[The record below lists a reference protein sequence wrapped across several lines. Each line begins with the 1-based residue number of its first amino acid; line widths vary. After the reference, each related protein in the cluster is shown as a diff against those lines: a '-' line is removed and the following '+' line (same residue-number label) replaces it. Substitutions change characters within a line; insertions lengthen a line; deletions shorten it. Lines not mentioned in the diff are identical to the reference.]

1 MTEDEAAELAA
12 RIERDLL
19 AEPGVSAVYP
29 ASGGRRLREAAAE
42 LLGADD
48 SPARIVVRP
57 GEVAQVEVS
66 LGVDDVRPAHETAR
80 AVQRI
85 IRAAVSV
92 PVRIRLTVAHLDASP
107 QAHGAQA
114 TP

>member
-12 RIERDLL
+12 RIEQDLL

-29 ASGGRRLREAAAE
+29 ASGGGRLREAAAR

-48 SPARIVVRP
+48 GPARVVVRP
-57 GEVAQVEVS
+57 GEVAQVEVA

-80 AVQRI
+80 AAQRI
-85 IRAAVSV
+85 IRRAASV
-92 PVRIRLTVAHLDASP
+92 PVRIRLTVAHLDASAARMEP
-107 QAHGAQA
+107 
-114 TP
+114 